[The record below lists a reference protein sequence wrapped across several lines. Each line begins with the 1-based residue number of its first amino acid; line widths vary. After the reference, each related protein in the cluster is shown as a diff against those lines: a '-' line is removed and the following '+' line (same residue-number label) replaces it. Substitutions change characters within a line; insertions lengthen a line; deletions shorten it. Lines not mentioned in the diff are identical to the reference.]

1 MLPMVPL
8 TRKYMPK
15 SVSDIIGNADV
26 REAARKWVE
35 AILSGKK
42 EKPLMVGGPSGV
54 GKTSLAYALAK
65 DFGLEMLEIS
75 SSGLRD
81 KATLERNIRPAF
93 FSKTVFGKKRIILV
107 DDADAMTKDDRG
119 GISELVEL
127 IKNASLPVIITAN
140 DTSEPKLRP
149 LRMYVKTVQMKR
161 IAPSEVANVLRD
173 IAKKEKLDAT
183 EGAIMKIAA
192 GCSGDLRSALN
203 DLEATASGIRDR
215 KIDDKSVL
223 KTIFRCSTLSGAR
236 YASSVMDMD
245 TDMLKL
251 WLDENI
257 AREYETPE
265 EIAEAFN
272 WLSRA
277 DVFDGR
283 IFKRQYYGYMRY
295 SVTLMTAGVGLSKRH
310 VYNKPIEN
318 YQFPLYLVE
327 MSRSMAARA
336 MAKSVALKIG
346 KRVHTSSKRVLPFL
360 PLYAKLISREPE
372 KAKIF
377 YTLSDEE
384 MEHLASLAN

>member
-1 MLPMVPL
+1 MVPL

-15 SVSDIIGNADV
+15 SVSDIIGNEEI
-26 REAARKWVE
+26 RAAAKAWLSAV
-35 AILSGKK
+35 LSGKR
-42 EKPLMVGGPSGV
+42 EKPLMVGGPPGV
-54 GKTSLAYALAK
+54 GKTSLAYALAR
-65 DFGLEMLEIS
+65 DFDLEILEVS

-81 KATLERNIRPAF
+81 RATLEKKIRPAF
-93 FSKTVFGKKRIILV
+93 FSNTLFGKRRLILI

-119 GISELVEL
+119 GIGELVEL
-127 IKNASLPVIITAN
+127 IKGASIPVIITAN
-140 DTSEPKLRP
+140 DTSEPKLKP
-149 LRMYVKTVQMKR
+149 LRMFVRAVQMKK
-161 IAPSEVANVLRD
+161 IAPSDVASLLHE
-173 IAKKEKLDAT
+173 IAKREKLET
-183 EGAIMKIAA
+183 SEEMIKKISA

-203 DLEATASGIRDR
+203 DLEAAVFSARDR

-223 KTIFRCSTLSGAR
+223 KTIFRCATLSGAR

-257 AREYETPE
+257 AREYEDPE

-283 IFKRQYYGYMRY
+283 IFRRQYYGYMRY
-295 SVTLMTAGVGLSKRH
+295 AVTLMTAGVGLSKKKA
-310 VYNKPIEN
+310 YNKPIEN

-327 MSRSMAARA
+327 MSRSMMARA
-336 MAKSVALKIG
+336 MAKAVASKIG
-346 KRVHTSSKRVLPFL
+346 KRVHTSSKRVIPFL
-360 PLYAKLISREPE
+360 PLYAKLIMSDAE

-377 YTLSDEE
+377 YNFTDEE
-384 MEHLASLAN
+384 IEYLGNVAH

>member
-1 MLPMVPL
+1 MVPL

-15 SVSDIIGNADV
+15 SVSGMIGNDEV
-26 REAARKWVE
+26 KAAAKAWLG
-35 AILSGKK
+35 AILSGKR
-42 EKPLMVGGPSGV
+42 EKPLMVGGPPGV
-54 GKTSLAYALAK
+54 GKTSLAYALAR

-75 SSGLRD
+75 SSSLRD
-81 KATLERNIRPAF
+81 RATLEKNIRPAF
-93 FSKTVFGKKRIILV
+93 FSRTVFGRKRIILV

-119 GISELVEL
+119 GIGELVNL
-127 IKNASLPVIITAN
+127 IKETSVPVIITAN
-140 DTSEPKLRP
+140 DTSEPKLKP
-149 LRMYVKTVQMKR
+149 LRMYVKAIQMKK
-161 IAPSEVANVLRD
+161 IAPSDVANLLREVSQ
-173 IAKKEKLDAT
+173 KEKLDAG
-183 EGAIMKIAA
+183 EEAIMRISQ

-203 DLEATASGIRDR
+203 DLEAASFSPRDR
-215 KIDDKSVL
+215 RIDDKSVL
-223 KTIFRCSTLSGAR
+223 KTIFRCTTLSGAR

-283 IFKRQYYGYMRY
+283 IFRRQYYGYMRY
-295 SVTLMTAGVGLSKRH
+295 SVTLMTAGVGLSKKKA
-310 VYNKPIEN
+310 YNKPVEN

-327 MSRSMAARA
+327 MSRSMMARA

-346 KRVHTSSKRVLPFL
+346 KRVHTSSKRVIPFL
-360 PLYAKLISREPE
+360 PLYAKLVMSDSE

-377 YTLSDEE
+377 YNMTDEE
-384 MEHLASLAN
+384 MEYLSGLST

>member
-1 MLPMVPL
+1 MVPL

-26 REAARKWVE
+26 RDAARRWVE
-35 AILSGKK
+35 AILSGKR

-65 DFGLEMLEIS
+65 DFSLEMLEIS

-93 FSKTVFGKKRIILV
+93 FSNTVFGKKRIILV

-119 GISELVEL
+119 GIGELVNL
-127 IKNASLPVIITAN
+127 IKEASIPVIITAN

-149 LRMYVKTVQMKR
+149 LRMYVKTIQMKR

-173 IAKKEKLDAT
+173 ISKKEKLDAT
-183 EGAIMKIAA
+183 EETIMKIAA

-203 DLEATASGIRDR
+203 DLEATAFSLRDR

-283 IFKRQYYGYMRY
+283 IFNRQYYGYMRY
-295 SVTLMTAGVGLSKRH
+295 AVTLMTAGVGLSKRQ

-346 KRVHTSSKRVLPFL
+346 KKVHTSSKRVLPFL
-360 PLYAKLISREPE
+360 PLYARLIAKEPE

-377 YTLSDEE
+377 YMFSDEE
-384 MEHLASLAN
+384 MEHLAAMAN